1 MSRMSQLDSLLRASF
16 SPLHLEVRDESDG
29 HSVPRGSESHARVL
43 VVWSGFSGQ
52 RLLARHRMVNEAAAE
67 VLASGLH
74 ALAVEALTPEEWQ
87 ARAGVL
93 ATSPACLGG
102 SAHERND
109 VSSGSKQERS

>member
-1 MSRMSQLDSLLRASF
+1 MSKLDALLRASF
-16 SPLHLEVRDESDG
+16 APQHLEVRDESDG

-74 ALAVEALTPEEWQ
+74 AMAVEALTPEEWQ
-87 ARAGVL
+87 ARGGVI
-93 ATSPACLGG
+93 ASSPACLGG
-102 SAHERND
+102 SARGRDE
-109 VSSGSKQERS
+109 VSVGSKEERS

>member
-1 MSRMSQLDSLLRASF
+1 MSQLDSLLRASF
-16 SPLHLEVRDESDG
+16 SPLYLEVRDESDG

-67 VLASGLH
+67 VLAAGLH

-87 ARAGVL
+87 ARSGVL

-109 VSSGSKQERS
+109 VSSRSKQERS